1 MTWWQWGIVSVSAVA
16 GAMIRLGI
24 TRSFVGVVS
33 SFPMGT
39 VVVNMVGCFAIG
51 VLWAVLEKVS
61 AQEWVR
67 LAVITGALG
76 SLTTFSTFALD
87 ALKLLQAGQIMSALT
102 YVLSSVVIGIGLVAI
117 GAYIATFI
125 VQ

>member
-1 MTWWQWGIVSVSAVA
+1 
-16 GAMIRLGI
+16 
-24 TRSFVGVVS
+24 
-33 SFPMGT
+33 
-39 VVVNMVGCFAIG
+39 
-51 VLWAVLEKVS
+51 
-61 AQEWVR
+61 VR